1 MDKIFNPDTLT
12 TASKLQKKKM
22 AKLLV
27 ASLLLGVATA
37 IYPADHWTFATKLT
51 DDATASAFVKDNVD
65 AGKTVRHQTFSLSHN
80 IFFALFF
87 SSFPTATFFCLYGSP
102 VINLPSF
109 CVHAPPSHPHR
120 CLCAGLHRLDEADDA
135 SRRQDGTKL

>member
-1 MDKIFNPDTLT
+1 
-12 TASKLQKKKM
+12 M

-65 AGKTVRHQTFSLSHN
+65 AGKTVRHQTFSLSQN

-87 SSFPTATFFCLYGSP
+87 SSFPTATFIFCLAH
-102 VINLPSF
+102 LLLTF
-109 CVHAPPSHPHR
+109 PPFVYMLLHPTTDR
-120 CLCAGLHRLDEADDA
+120 CLCAGLHRLGEADDA

>member
-1 MDKIFNPDTLT
+1 
-12 TASKLQKKKM
+12 M

-65 AGKTVRHQTFSLSHN
+65 AGKTVRHHFLSLSQY
-80 IFFALFF
+80 FFALSF
-87 SSFPTATFFCLYGSP
+87 SSFPTATFFWLFGSP
-102 VINLPSF
+102 VIHFFLFFVCPCSST
-109 CVHAPPSHPHR
+109 PPR
-120 CLCAGLHRLDEADDA
+120 QVFMRWIA
-135 SRRQDGTKL
+135 SPG